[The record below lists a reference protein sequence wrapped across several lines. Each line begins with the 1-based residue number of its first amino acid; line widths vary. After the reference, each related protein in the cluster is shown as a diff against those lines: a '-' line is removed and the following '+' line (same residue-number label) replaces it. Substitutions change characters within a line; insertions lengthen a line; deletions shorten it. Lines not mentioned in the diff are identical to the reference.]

1 MLEYIAIGLMIV
13 LATIVA
19 LIAIG
24 LGNLFGPKKKSDM
37 KSMPYES
44 GMNPYGEGMRRMPVR
59 FYLIAVLF
67 ILFDIEVVFFLPWA
81 VVFRKLGLFGL
92 IEMIVFIAILLV
104 GYIYAWKKEHLNG
117 NRTKTWQYGCGD
129 NLVGKRGQ
137 LRRVRAPCGRCCSVW
152 RAVPLR

>member
-13 LATIVA
+13 LTIIVA

-24 LGNLFGPKKKSDM
+24 LGNLFGPKKKSDI

-44 GMNPYGEGMRRMPVR
+44 GMNPYGEGTRRMPVR

-92 IEMIVFIAILLV
+92 IEMVIFIVILLV
-104 GYIYAWKKEHLNG
+104 GYIYAWKKGALE
-117 NRTKTWQYGCGD
+117 WE
-129 NLVGKRGQ
+129 
-137 LRRVRAPCGRCCSVW
+137 
-152 RAVPLR
+152 